1 MMAYREWLP
10 GMLPSVGRSYHYLP
24 FKLFG
29 RYMKKKLK
37 TIGKKKVLILSGE
50 ITGFDAIRLFQILE
64 DFKKDKHKEFIVD
77 LRNVEHMGSNCLGAL
92 AYSQIVLNKYN
103 KKLVLS
109 ASYGYIKNLFRD
121 CLFDQIFEIV
131 ESY

>member
-1 MMAYREWLP
+1 ME
-10 GMLPSVGRSYHYLP
+10 
-24 FKLFG
+24 
-29 RYMKKKLK
+29 KKLK

-64 DFKKDKHKEFIVD
+64 DFKNDKHKEFIVD
-77 LRNVEHMGSNCLGAL
+77 LRNVEHMDSNCLGAL
-92 AYSQIVLNKYN
+92 AYSQILLNKHN